1 MNPAVSRQPSTR
13 GPIKVAMIRS
23 KRWLFVSALIATLV
37 VILGLSFSS
46 IAAGQEARWEAVM
59 LRAVEL
65 WLI

>member
-1 MNPAVSRQPSTR
+1 
-13 GPIKVAMIRS
+13 MIRS

-37 VILGLSFSS
+37 VILGLSSAS
-46 IAAGQEARWEAVM
+46 IAVGQEARWKAVM